1 MSWRQH
7 LRASGLRTKSTIF
20 ILTLALLPSLLLGL
34 LLSDVAQRSMQQTL
48 LRDYGELAQ
57 QCAHDITL
65 FLNDTQQLL
74 RMYAQIIGETLDRR
88 ERLQW
93 TLNQMVMDASLFET
107 VYLFDTKHHLLTTT
121 TFDDHHIPPRVQAL
135 MNHPPAAGDLLL
147 SSVYFSDT
155 RIPRILMG
163 VPVTWQNRRKG
174 LLIAEINLFYL
185 WNVVDRLRIGK
196 TGFVAIYAGESS
208 VEKGEASGGGLD
220 RVLIAHPDKSRVLE
234 VLSAGE
240 ASHKVITAHAEVPT
254 VEWTVIVK
262 QESREAYRFVHWMW
276 LIMGSITLLVT
287 SSALIIANQFGKPLL
302 RAFQTLLESTAR
314 IAKGDFTHPLEVR
327 TRDELGQMT
336 EAFNR
341 MMAALRDT
349 QRLERQLVQSQK
361 MAEVGLL
368 VANLAHELR
377 NPLNNIATTLMR
389 LEHVELTKLRSGN
402 GVQACLRKIQ
412 QNIDRSKHLIS
423 TLLEFAHPVKEPV
436 QPVDM
441 ATLFNL
447 LLDLLEAEIKKHRI
461 TVIREYDPIL
471 PPMLAHIELLKQ
483 AFLNILT
490 NAVEVMPE
498 GGILT
503 VGLSQTG
510 ETLIVTVT
518 DTGRGI
524 PTETGDSVLLPFV
537 TTKEPGEG
545 TGLGLAI
552 AYSNIQKHRGQ
563 LDFTSQPGQGTTFTI
578 SLPLD
583 NSPVAQPFPTLSYTN
598 VK

>member
-1 MSWRQH
+1 M
-7 LRASGLRTKSTIF
+7 KSTLF
-20 ILTLALLPSLLLGL
+20 ILTLALLPGLLLGF
-34 LLSDVAQRSMQQTL
+34 LLSNVAQRSMQQTL
-48 LRDYGELAQ
+48 FRDYGEIAQ

-107 VYLFDTKHHLLTTT
+107 VYLFDTKYHLLTTT
-121 TFDDHHIPPRVQAL
+121 TFDDHHIPPRVQTL
-135 MNHPPAAGDLLL
+135 ITHPPTSGDLLL

-163 VPVTWQNRRKG
+163 VPVTWQNRQKG
-174 LLIAEINLFYL
+174 VLIAEINLFYL
-185 WNVVDRLRIGK
+185 WNVVDRLRIGE
-196 TGFVAIYAGESS
+196 TGFVAIYAGEGS
-208 VEKGEASGGGLD
+208 VERDEASGGGLD

-234 VLSAGE
+234 VLSTGE
-240 ASHKVITAHAEVPT
+240 GSQEVITAHAEVPT
-254 VEWTVIVK
+254 VGWTVIVK
-262 QESREAYRFVHWMW
+262 QRSGEAYRFVHWMW
-276 LIMGSITLLVT
+276 LIMGAIILLVT
-287 SSALIIANQFGKPLL
+287 SSALIIANRLGKPLL
-302 RAFQTLLESTAR
+302 RAFQAILDGTTR
-314 IAKGDFTHPLEVR
+314 IAKGDFTRPLEVR
-327 TRDELGQMT
+327 THDELGQMT

-341 MMAALRDT
+341 MMAALRET

-389 LEHVELTKLRSGN
+389 LEHVELTKLQSEN
-402 GVQACLRKIQ
+402 GVYTCLRKIQ
-412 QNIDRSKHLIS
+412 QNLDRSKHLIS

-441 ATLFNL
+441 TTLFNL
-447 LLDLLEAEIKKHRI
+447 LLDLLEAEIKKCRI
-461 TVIREYDPIL
+461 TVVREYDPSL
-471 PPMLAHIELLKQ
+471 PPVSAHIELLKQ

-490 NAVEVMPE
+490 NAVEAMPE

-503 VGLSQTG
+503 VGLSHAG
-510 ETLIVTVT
+510 ETLTITVT
-518 DTGRGI
+518 DTGCGI
-524 PTETGDSVLLPFV
+524 PAETGDSIFLPFV

-552 AYSNIQKHRGQ
+552 AYSNIQKHGGQ
-563 LDFTSQPGQGTTFTI
+563 IGFASRPGQGTTFTI

-583 NSPVAQPFPTLSYTN
+583 NSPVAQSLPVLS
-598 VK
+598 